1 MERALWIRN
10 LSCFN
15 LRLEWEGNKEV
26 LVKGDDG
33 KVIDRVETGTDPAA
47 VGRTMKEVEEEMHEA
62 AQGFC

>member
-1 MERALWIRN
+1 MALWIRN

-33 KVIDRVETGTDPAA
+33 EVIDRVETGTDLVE

-62 AQGFC
+62 AQGFCD